1 MSSLLQQGVEY
12 MQQSMQ
18 RQLATIGVYEH
29 HSAQSQEKMRTWSA
43 QHAWSTEVLVELDKV
58 WWRLRGGLDEYLQQA
73 ERQVD
78 AFRSAFNA
86 LAEYRQCSSG
96 ITDLRAKYDQAL
108 HIRSASHEK
117 LRTAWHESANLLGQL
132 ASTIA

>member
-12 MQQSMQ
+12 MQQTTQ
-18 RQLATIGVYEH
+18 QQLASIGVYKH
-29 HSAQSQEKMRTWSA
+29 HSTQAKENNRAWSA
-43 QHAWSTEVLVELDKV
+43 QHAWGTEVLVELDKM

-73 ERQVD
+73 ERQVE
-78 AFRSAFNA
+78 AFRSAFDA

-96 ITDLRAKYDQAL
+96 ITHLRAKYDQAL